1 MTFAVNLA
9 HWDFNL
15 PWTPQE
21 ARNFINRGGIFVT
34 LLLKLSQLIDWL
46 TERVGKGAFWLVLI
60 MTIIS
65 AGNAV
70 VRFVFNYSSNG
81 LLEIQ
86 WYLFA
91 AIFLLCSP
99 YTLQKNEHVR
109 IDVLSGKLSPRGLAV
124 IDIIGSLFFLLP
136 MVVMVLYLSL
146 PLIVESIKINEM
158 SANAGGLIRWPVK
171 ILLPIGFSLLALQG
185 VSELIKRIAFLAGRI
200 DDPNQKDKGPSAEEE
215 LAAAIAAAKA
225 KEAK

>member
-1 MTFAVNLA
+1 
-9 HWDFNL
+9 
-15 PWTPQE
+15 
-21 ARNFINRGGIFVT
+21 VT

-46 TERVGKGAFWLVLI
+46 VERVGKGAFWLVLV

-65 AGNAV
+65 SSNAV
-70 VRFVFNYSSNG
+70 IRFVFNYSSNG

-91 AIFLLCSP
+91 AVFLLCSP

-109 IDVLSGKLSPRGLAV
+109 IDVVSGKFSARGLAI
-124 IDIIGSLFFLLP
+124 IDIIGTIFFLLP
-136 MVVMVLYLSL
+136 MVVMVLWLSI
-146 PLIVESIKINEM
+146 PLVADSIKISEM

-171 ILLPIGFSLLALQG
+171 ILLPIGFTLLAMQG
-185 VSELIKRIAFLAGRI
+185 ISELIKRIAFLGGLI
-200 DDPNQKDKGPSAEEE
+200 EDPNSKDKGPTPEEE
-215 LAAAIAAAKA
+215 LAAAIAAAKL

>member
-1 MTFAVNLA
+1 M
-9 HWDFNL
+9 
-15 PWTPQE
+15 
-21 ARNFINRGGIFVT
+21 T
-34 LLLKLSQLIDWL
+34 LLLKLSQLIDL
-46 TERVGKGAFWLVLI
+46 ISERVGKGAFWLVLI

-70 VRFVFNYSSNG
+70 VRFIFNYSSNG

-91 AIFLLCSP
+91 AVFLLCSP

-109 IDVLSGKLSPRGLAV
+109 IDVISGRFSPRGHAI
-124 IDIIGSLFFLLP
+124 IDIIGTLFFLLP
-136 MVVMVLYLSL
+136 MVILVLYLAV
-146 PLIVESIKINEM
+146 PLVADSYRINEM

-171 ILLPIGFSLLALQG
+171 ILLPIGFTLLALQG
-185 VSELIKRIAFLAGRI
+185 ISELIKRFAYLQGLIS
-200 DDPNQKDKGPSAEEE
+200 DPNAKDSAPSAEEE

-225 KEAK
+225 QEAK

>member
-1 MTFAVNLA
+1 MA
-9 HWDFNL
+9 
-15 PWTPQE
+15 
-21 ARNFINRGGIFVT
+21 

-46 TERVGKGAFWLVLI
+46 IERVGKGTFWLVLI
-60 MTIIS
+60 MTAIS

-70 VRFVFNYSSNG
+70 VRFAFNYSSNG

-91 AIFLLCSP
+91 AVFLLCAP
-99 YTLQKNEHVR
+99 YTLQMNEHVR

-124 IDIIGSLFFLLP
+124 IDIIGTLFFLLP
-136 MVVMVLYLSL
+136 MVILVLWLSL
-146 PLIVESIKINEM
+146 PLVAESYRINEM

-185 VSELIKRIAFLAGRI
+185 LSELIKRFAFLNGMI
-200 DDPNQKDKGPSAEEE
+200 DDPNAKKSGPSAEEE

>member
-1 MTFAVNLA
+1 
-9 HWDFNL
+9 
-15 PWTPQE
+15 
-21 ARNFINRGGIFVT
+21 VT

-60 MTIIS
+60 MTLIS
-65 AGNAV
+65 AANAV
-70 VRFVFNYSSNG
+70 IRFAFNYSSNG

-91 AIFLLCSP
+91 AVFLLCSP

-124 IDIIGSLFFLLP
+124 IDIIGTIFFLLP
-136 MVVMVLYLSL
+136 MVVLVLWLSL
-146 PLIVESIKINEM
+146 PLIAESYKINEH
-158 SANAGGLIRWPVK
+158 SANAGGLLRWPVK
-171 ILLPIGFSLLALQG
+171 VLLPIGFTLLALQG
-185 VSELIKRIAFLAGRI
+185 ISELIKRIAFLAGMI
-200 DDPNQKDKGPSAEEE
+200 NDPNNKEKGPTPEEE

-225 KEAK
+225 QEAK

>member
-1 MTFAVNLA
+1 M
-9 HWDFNL
+9 
-15 PWTPQE
+15 
-21 ARNFINRGGIFVT
+21 T

-46 TERVGKGAFWLVLI
+46 IERIAKGAFWLVLV
-60 MTIIS
+60 MTVIS
-65 AGNAV
+65 ASNAV
-70 VRFVFNYSSNG
+70 VRFIFNYSSNG

-124 IDIIGSLFFLLP
+124 IDIIGTLFFLLP
-136 MVVMVLYLSL
+136 MVVMVIWLSL
-146 PLIVESIKINEM
+146 PLVAESIKINEM
-158 SANAGGLIRWPVK
+158 SGNAGGLLRWPVK

-185 VSELIKRIAFLAGRI
+185 VSELIKRFAFLAGLI
-200 DDPNQKDKGPSAEEE
+200 EDPNNKEKGPTSEEL
-215 LAAAIAAAKA
+215 LAAAIAAAKV

>member
-1 MTFAVNLA
+1 M
-9 HWDFNL
+9 
-15 PWTPQE
+15 
-21 ARNFINRGGIFVT
+21 T

-46 TERVGKGAFWLVLI
+46 TERVGKGAFWLILL

-70 VRFVFNYSSNG
+70 VRFIFNYSSNG

-91 AIFLLCSP
+91 AVFLLCAP

-124 IDIIGSLFFLLP
+124 IDIIGTLFFLLP
-136 MVVMVLYLSL
+136 MVVLVLWLSM
-146 PLIVESIKINEM
+146 PLIAESYKINEM
-158 SANAGGLIRWPVK
+158 SANAGGLLRWPVK
-171 ILLPIGFSLLALQG
+171 ILLPIGFTLLALQG
-185 VSELIKRIAFLAGRI
+185 VSELIKRIAFLAGMI
-200 DDPNQKDKGPSAEEE
+200 SDPNSKEKGPTPEEE

>member
-1 MTFAVNLA
+1 
-9 HWDFNL
+9 
-15 PWTPQE
+15 
-21 ARNFINRGGIFVT
+21 VT

-46 TERVGKGAFWLVLI
+46 NERVGKGAFWLVLI
-60 MTIIS
+60 MTLIS

-70 VRFVFNYSSNG
+70 VRFIFNYSSNG

-91 AIFLLCSP
+91 AVFLLCSP

-124 IDIIGSLFFLLP
+124 IDIIGTLFFLLP
-136 MVVMVLYLSL
+136 MVVVVLWLSL
-146 PLIVESIKINEM
+146 PLIAESYKINEM

-171 ILLPIGFSLLALQG
+171 ILLPIGFALLALQG
-185 VSELIKRIAFLAGRI
+185 ISELIKRIAFLAGVI
-200 DDPNQKDKGPSAEEE
+200 DDPNNKEKGPTPEEE

-225 KEAK
+225 QEAK

>member
-1 MTFAVNLA
+1 MT
-9 HWDFNL
+9 
-15 PWTPQE
+15 P
-21 ARNFINRGGIFVT
+21 
-34 LLLKLSQLIDWL
+34 LLSLSTLIDKIN
-46 TERVGKGAFWLVLI
+46 ERVGKGAFWLVLL

-70 VRFVFNYSSNG
+70 VRFIFDYSSNG

-109 IDVLSGKLSPRGLAV
+109 IDVISGKFSPRGLAI
-124 IDIIGSLFFLLP
+124 IDIIGTLFFLLP
-136 MVVMVLYLSL
+136 MVVLVLWLSL
-146 PLIVESIKINEM
+146 PLVADSFRINEM

-171 ILLPIGFSLLALQG
+171 ALLPLGFLLLALQG
-185 VSELIKRIAFLAGRI
+185 ISELIKRVAFLQGLIA
-200 DDPNQKDKGPSAEEE
+200 DPNAKDNKPSAEEE

>member
-1 MTFAVNLA
+1 
-9 HWDFNL
+9 
-15 PWTPQE
+15 
-21 ARNFINRGGIFVT
+21 VT

-60 MTIIS
+60 MTLIS
-65 AGNAV
+65 AGNASY
-70 VRFVFNYSSNG
+70 RFIFNDSSNG

-91 AIFLLCSP
+91 AVFLLCAP
-99 YTLQKNEHVR
+99 YTLQRNEHVR

-124 IDIIGSLFFLLP
+124 IDIIGTLFFLLP
-136 MVVMVLYLSL
+136 MVVLVLWLSL
-146 PLIVESIKINEM
+146 PLVAESYKINEY

-171 ILLPIGFSLLALQG
+171 ILLPIGFTLLALQG
-185 VSELIKRIAFLAGRI
+185 VSELIKRIAFLAGMI
-200 DDPNQKDKGPSAEEE
+200 DDPNDKKKGPTPEEE

-225 KEAK
+225 LEAK

>member
-1 MTFAVNLA
+1 M
-9 HWDFNL
+9 
-15 PWTPQE
+15 
-21 ARNFINRGGIFVT
+21 T
-34 LLLKLSQLIDWL
+34 LLLKLSQLIDL
-46 TERVGKGAFWLVLI
+46 ISERVGKGAFWLVLI

-65 AGNAV
+65 SANAV
-70 VRFVFNYSSNG
+70 VRFIFNYSSNG

-124 IDIIGSLFFLLP
+124 IDIIGTLFFLLP
-136 MVVMVLYLSL
+136 MVVVVLWLSL
-146 PLIVESIKINEM
+146 PLVAESYKISEM

-171 ILLPIGFSLLALQG
+171 VLLPIGFTLLALQG
-185 VSELIKRIAFLAGRI
+185 ISELIKRIAFLQGLI
-200 DDPNQKDKGPSAEEE
+200 DDPNAKDKGPSAEEE

>member
-1 MTFAVNLA
+1 M
-9 HWDFNL
+9 
-15 PWTPQE
+15 
-21 ARNFINRGGIFVT
+21 T

-46 TERVGKGAFWLVLI
+46 NERVGKGAFWLVLI
-60 MTIIS
+60 MTLIS
-65 AGNAV
+65 SANATY
-70 VRFVFNYSSNG
+70 RFIFNDSSNG

-91 AIFLLCSP
+91 AIFLMCSP

-109 IDVLSGKLSPRGLAV
+109 IDVLSSKLSPRGLAV
-124 IDIIGSLFFLLP
+124 IDIIGTLFFLLP
-136 MVVMVLYLSL
+136 MVIAVMWLSL
-146 PLIVESIKINEM
+146 PLVAESYRIHEY

-171 ILLPIGFSLLALQG
+171 ILLPIGFALLALQG
-185 VSELIKRIAFLAGRI
+185 ISEMIKRIAFLQGLI
-200 DDPNQKDKGPSAEEE
+200 DDPNAKDAGPTAEEE

>member
-1 MTFAVNLA
+1 M
-9 HWDFNL
+9 
-15 PWTPQE
+15 
-21 ARNFINRGGIFVT
+21 T

-46 TERVGKGAFWLVLI
+46 NARVGKGAFWLVLI
-60 MTIIS
+60 MTVIS

-70 VRFVFNYSSNG
+70 VRFTVNYSSNG

-91 AIFLLCSP
+91 AIFMLCSP

-109 IDVLSGKLSPRGLAV
+109 IDVLSSKLSPRGLAV
-124 IDIIGSLFFLLP
+124 IDIIGTLFFLLP
-136 MVVMVLYLSL
+136 MVIVVLWLSL
-146 PLIVESIKINEM
+146 PLVADSYKINEM
-158 SANAGGLIRWPVK
+158 SSNAGGLIRWPVK
-171 ILLPIGFSLLALQG
+171 ILLPIGFTLLALQG
-185 VSELIKRIAFLAGRI
+185 ISELIKRIAFLAGMI
-200 DDPNQKDKGPSAEEE
+200 DDPNNKEKGPTPEEE

>member
-1 MTFAVNLA
+1 M
-9 HWDFNL
+9 
-15 PWTPQE
+15 
-21 ARNFINRGGIFVT
+21 T

-46 TERVGKGAFWLVLI
+46 NERVARGSFWLVLV

-65 AGNAV
+65 AGNASY
-70 VRFVFNYSSNG
+70 RFVFNDSSNG

-99 YTLQKNEHVR
+99 YTLQRNEHVR
-109 IDVLSGKLSPRGLAV
+109 IDVLAGKLSPRGLAV

-136 MVVMVLYLSL
+136 MVITVLWLSL
-146 PLIVESIKINEM
+146 PLIAESYKIQEM
-158 SANAGGLIRWPVK
+158 SSNAGGLIRWPVK
-171 ILLPIGFSLLALQG
+171 ILLPIGFTLLALQG
-185 VSELIKRIAFLAGRI
+185 ISELIKRIAFLAGRI
-200 DDPNQKDKGPSAEEE
+200 DDPNNKDKGPTAEEE

>member
-1 MTFAVNLA
+1 M
-9 HWDFNL
+9 
-15 PWTPQE
+15 
-21 ARNFINRGGIFVT
+21 T

-60 MTIIS
+60 MTLIS

-70 VRFVFNYSSNG
+70 VRFIFNYSSNG

-91 AIFLLCSP
+91 AVFLLCSP

-124 IDIIGSLFFLLP
+124 IDIIGTLFFLLP
-136 MVVMVLYLSL
+136 MVVLVLWLSL
-146 PLIVESIKINEM
+146 PLIADSYKINEM

-171 ILLPIGFSLLALQG
+171 ILLPIGFTLLALQG
-185 VSELIKRIAFLAGRI
+185 VSELIKRIAFLAGMI
-200 DDPNQKDKGPSAEEE
+200 DDPNDKKKGPTPEEE

-225 KEAK
+225 QEAK

>member
-1 MTFAVNLA
+1 
-9 HWDFNL
+9 
-15 PWTPQE
+15 
-21 ARNFINRGGIFVT
+21 VT

-46 TERVGKGAFWLVLI
+46 NERVGKGAFWLVLI
-60 MTIIS
+60 MTAIS
-65 AGNAV
+65 SANAV
-70 VRFVFNYSSNG
+70 VRFLFDYSSNG

-124 IDIIGSLFFLLP
+124 IDIIGTLFFLLP
-136 MVVMVLYLSL
+136 MVILVLWLSL
-146 PLIVESIKINEM
+146 PLIAESIKINEM
-158 SANAGGLIRWPVK
+158 SANAGGLLRWPVK
-171 ILLPIGFSLLALQG
+171 ILLPIGFTLLALQG
-185 VSELIKRIAFLAGRI
+185 VSELFKRIAFLAGRI
-200 DDPNQKDKGPSAEEE
+200 DDPNKKEKGPTPEEE

-225 KEAK
+225 QEAK

>member
-1 MTFAVNLA
+1 M
-9 HWDFNL
+9 
-15 PWTPQE
+15 
-21 ARNFINRGGIFVT
+21 T

-60 MTIIS
+60 MTLIS

-70 VRFVFNYSSNG
+70 VRFIFNYSSNG

-91 AIFLLCSP
+91 AVFLLCSP

-124 IDIIGSLFFLLP
+124 IDIIGTLFFLLP
-136 MVVMVLYLSL
+136 MVIVVLWLSL
-146 PLIVESIKINEM
+146 PLIAESYKINEM

-171 ILLPIGFSLLALQG
+171 ILLPIGFTLLALQG
-185 VSELIKRIAFLAGRI
+185 VSELIKRIAFLAGMI
-200 DDPNQKDKGPSAEEE
+200 DDPNDKKKGPTPEEE
-215 LAAAIAAAKA
+215 RAAAIAAAKA
-225 KEAK
+225 LEAK